1 MKQNYLLES
10 EDVVQICTALE
21 FWIHTHRQNKDLML
35 KLREKRIWS
44 DEEVQL
50 YNKCTETIESMQ
62 SVYDK
67 FRI

>member
-1 MKQNYLLES
+1 MKQNYPLES

-21 FWIHTHRQNKDLML
+21 FWIHTHQRTKDLML

-62 SVYDK
+62 TMYNK
-67 FRI
+67 FRS

>member
-10 EDVVQICTALE
+10 EEVAQTCTALE
-21 FWIHTHRQNKDLML
+21 FWIHTHRQTKDLLL

-50 YNKCTETIESMQ
+50 YNKCTDEIESMQ

-67 FRI
+67 FRS

>member
-10 EDVVQICTALE
+10 EDVAQICTALE
-21 FWIHTHRQNKDLML
+21 FWIRTHQRTKDLLL

-62 SVYDK
+62 SMYDK
-67 FRI
+67 FRS

>member
-10 EDVVQICTALE
+10 EDVAQICTALE
-21 FWIHTHRQNKDLML
+21 FWIHTHRKTKDLLL

-50 YNKCTETIESMQ
+50 FNKCTETIEMMQ
-62 SVYDK
+62 SLYNK
-67 FRI
+67 FRS

>member
-21 FWIHTHRQNKDLML
+21 FWIHTHRQTKDLLL

-44 DEEVQL
+44 DEEVSMYNLCTEEIEKIQLL
-50 YNKCTETIESMQ
+50 YNK
-62 SVYDK
+62 
-67 FRI
+67 FRS